1 MSALA
6 ANKRETWAAIA
17 LMAAVVLAMMLANSP
32 VSGGYSTLLLR
43 DVTIGLPPLVLS
55 KPVLHWINDGLMAF
69 FFLLVG
75 LEIKREAVTGE
86 LASMSRAALP
96 AIAAFGGVL
105 VPALLYLA
113 CTRADA
119 GLMAGWP
126 IPTATDIA
134 FALGVLAL
142 LGPRVSPSLRVFLLA
157 LAVIDD
163 LAAIVLIALL

>member
-75 LEIKREAVTGE
+75 LEIKREC
-86 LASMSRAALP
+86 
-96 AIAAFGGVL
+96 L
-105 VPALLYLA
+105 VGDLNSPRRALLRLEA
-113 CTRADA
+113 ETV
-119 GLMAGWP
+119 
-126 IPTATDIA
+126 
-134 FALGVLAL
+134 GVLARDAPL
-142 LGPRVSPSLRVFLLA
+142 LGDALGALELARPLVPGEVRLRHGLA
-157 LAVIDD
+157 DAFAEARAHRDPAHQLDSARDGDVDD
-163 LAAIVLIALL
+163 A